1 MTMRFLMAGLM
12 LLFASQASA
21 HKIDDFLSNLRTFQA
36 DFEQVVESD
45 SGRTL
50 PVHGVFY
57 LKRPG
62 LFRWDYEGEG
72 AQLIVADGKRVW
84 LLDRELDQVSHQSQK
99 SALRGT
105 PAQLLSGQGGVEKYF
120 SIHRDYEANGLQWTQ
135 LIPKDADS
143 QMEQVSI
150 AFEGKQLKRLEMTD
164 KFNQTTR
171 FSFTNTQRNP
181 RLDASLFKF
190 EAPPGFDVW
199 EH

>member
-1 MTMRFLMAGLM
+1 MRFLIAGLM

-21 HKIDDFLSNLRTFQA
+21 HKIDEFLKNLQTFQA
-36 DFEQVVESD
+36 DFEQVVESG
-45 SGRTL
+45 SGMTL
-50 PVHGVFY
+50 PVYGVFY

-62 LFRWDYEGEG
+62 LFRWDYEGET

-99 SALRGT
+99 TALRGT
-105 PAQLLSGQGGVEKYF
+105 PAQLLSGQGSVERHF

-135 LIPKDADS
+135 LIPKDEDS
-143 QMEQVSI
+143 QMEQVSV
-150 AFEGKQLKRLEMTD
+150 AFDGNQLKRLEMTD

-171 FSFTNTQRNP
+171 FKFTNPTRNP
-181 RLDASLFKF
+181 RLDGALFRF

>member
-1 MTMRFLMAGLM
+1 MRFLMACLM
-12 LLFASQASA
+12 LLFASQVSA
-21 HKIDDFLSNLRTFQA
+21 QKIDDFLNNLQTFQA
-36 DFEQVVESD
+36 DFEQVVETD
-45 SGRTL
+45 SGMTL
-50 PVHGVFY
+50 PVYGVFY

-62 LFRWDYEGEG
+62 LFRWDYEGEN

-99 SALRGT
+99 TALRGT

-120 SIHRDYEANGLQWTQ
+120 SIHRDYESNGLHWTQ

-171 FSFTNTQRNP
+171 FRFTNTQRNP
-181 RLDASLFKF
+181 RLDASLFDFK
-190 EAPPGFDVW
+190 APPGFDVW

>member
-21 HKIDDFLSNLRTFQA
+21 QKIDDFLNNLKTFQA
-36 DFEQVVESD
+36 DFEQVVEND
-45 SGRTL
+45 SGMTL
-50 PVHGVFY
+50 PVYGVFY

-62 LFRWDYEGEG
+62 LFRWDYEGDS

-105 PAQLLSGQGGVEKYF
+105 PAQLFSGQGGVEKYF

-150 AFEGKQLKRLEMTD
+150 AFDGKQLKRLEMTD

-171 FSFTNTQRNP
+171 FRFTNTQRNP
-181 RLDASLFKF
+181 PLDASLFRF

-199 EH
+199 ER